1 MNKEI
6 IIREK
11 KIDWLEI
18 INLALN
24 RTGWGKKHTIYTTGK
39 LTVNAEIATMN
50 FKRNEAE
57 FHVQTNFT
65 YKNLPEEANIEVRYP
80 LNNFKVKDFIR
91 VLKSKLLSELDWK
104 KRVRLRSIAEK
115 KYERFEHKKLTREL
129 AEKYDYLERYLKLDD
144 IKKLSEIAY
153 AAEYEDIEYDVLY
166 EANEKYRDLVNKFVN
181 KTTLDC
187 DDLNNIIKRL
197 QEELKK

>member
-50 FKRNEAE
+50 FKSLHWA
-57 FHVQTNFT
+57 
-65 YKNLPEEANIEVRYP
+65 
-80 LNNFKVKDFIR
+80 
-91 VLKSKLLSELDWK
+91 
-104 KRVRLRSIAEK
+104 IATGG
-115 KYERFEHKKLTREL
+115 L
-129 AEKYDYLERYLKLDD
+129 
-144 IKKLSEIAY
+144 
-153 AAEYEDIEYDVLY
+153 
-166 EANEKYRDLVNKFVN
+166 FVA
-181 KTTLDC
+181 TLFVPY
-187 DDLNNIIKRL
+187 
-197 QEELKK
+197 